1 MVNDNMLILN
11 SLEHFLISI
20 PKNAQIY
27 GQQQSVISLMNNEKF
42 EPVFDYIHFSL
53 HSGNVK
59 IGNRNY

>member
-1 MVNDNMLILN
+1 MVNNMMLILN

-27 GQQQSVISLMNNEKF
+27 GQQQSAMNNEKF